1 MRVIAG
7 KARRLLLKTIE
18 GQDTRPTTDR
28 IKETLFNILNPDL
41 PGSTFLDLFSGSG
54 GIGIEALSRGA
65 RELVAVESSRPAAAL
80 ITKTLAQL
88 QKNRSWD
95 ASLKARVLVKKA
107 EQVAGG
113 FGEPFDVIFID
124 PPYAYETA
132 ECNQLLSDLA
142 AGSATNENTVIMLE
156 RSVRSDDPTA
166 PGGWQITESRNYG
179 ETAVFYIESADDDSD
194 IERSDDSAA

>member
-1 MRVIAG
+1 M
-7 KARRLLLKTIE
+7 
-18 GQDTRPTTDR
+18 
-28 IKETLFNILNPDL
+28 
-41 PGSTFLDLFSGSG
+41 
-54 GIGIEALSRGA
+54 
-65 RELVAVESSRPAAAL
+65 
-80 ITKTLAQL
+80 
-88 QKNRSWD
+88 
-95 ASLKARVLVKKA
+95 
-107 EQVAGG
+107 AGG

-166 PGGWQITESRNYG
+166 PGGWQITESPNYG

>member
-1 MRVIAG
+1 MLDDARV
-7 KARRLLLKTIE
+7 
-18 GQDTRPTTDR
+18 
-28 IKETLFNILNPDL
+28 
-41 PGSTFLDLFSGSG
+41 LDLFAGTG
-54 GIGIEALSRGA
+54 ALGIEALSRGA

-95 ASLKARVLVKKA
+95 ASLKARVRVKKA

-166 PGGWQITESRNYG
+166 PEGWAITERRNYG
-179 ETAVFYIESADDDSD
+179 ETAVFYIEPALLGEQSGQS
-194 IERSDDSAA
+194 EQGT

>member
-1 MRVIAG
+1 MHI
-7 KARRLLLKTIE
+7 
-18 GQDTRPTTDR
+18 
-28 IKETLFNILNPDL
+28 
-41 PGSTFLDLFSGSG
+41 S
-54 GIGIEALSRGA
+54 
-65 RELVAVESSRPAAAL
+65 LVRFEHPIVVHDWYAQMNLYSESYACNFW
-80 ITKTLAQL
+80 
-88 QKNRSWD
+88 KNRSWD

>member
-1 MRVIAG
+1 MPR
-7 KARRLLLKTIE
+7 
-18 GQDTRPTTDR
+18 
-28 IKETLFNILNPDL
+28 
-41 PGSTFLDLFSGSG
+41 
-54 GIGIEALSRGA
+54 
-65 RELVAVESSRPAAAL
+65 SRPVCWSK
-80 ITKTLAQL
+80 KT
-88 QKNRSWD
+88 
-95 ASLKARVLVKKA
+95 

-142 AGSATNENTVIMLE
+142 VGSATNENTVIMLE
-156 RSVRSDDPTA
+156 RSVRSDTPTA
-166 PGGWQITESRNYG
+166 PEGWQITESRNYG

>member
-1 MRVIAG
+1 MLDDARV
-7 KARRLLLKTIE
+7 
-18 GQDTRPTTDR
+18 
-28 IKETLFNILNPDL
+28 
-41 PGSTFLDLFSGSG
+41 LDLFAGTG
-54 GIGIEALSRGA
+54 ALGIEALSRGA

-113 FGEPFDVIFID
+113 FGEPFDV
-124 PPYAYETA
+124 
-132 ECNQLLSDLA
+132 
-142 AGSATNENTVIMLE
+142 
-156 RSVRSDDPTA
+156 RSDDPTA

>member
-1 MRVIAG
+1 MRVISG
-7 KARRLLLKTIE
+7 KYRGLNLAEFRGSDI
-18 GQDTRPTTDR
+18 RPTADR
-28 IKETLFNILNPDL
+28 VKESLFNILSYKIM
-41 PGSTFLDLFSGSG
+41 GATVLDLFCGSGSL
-54 GIGIEALSRGA
+54 GIECLSRGA
-65 RELVAVESSRPAAAL
+65 KFVHFNDISPASIAVLNKNLYRLRGEKYAVTTGDWLPCVRGL
-80 ITKTLAQL
+80 KQKFDLA
-88 QKNRSWD
+88 
-95 ASLKARVLVKKA
+95 
-107 EQVAGG
+107 
-113 FGEPFDVIFID
+113 FID